1 MQEKPALQPDSSR
14 CGDMQIRIE
23 MPSGNILALLVHAP
37 DTVSNVK
44 AKISDKTHISPEAQH
59 LVLAG
64 KPLQNDRTLA
74 EYNVRPQSS
83 LQLLLRLRGGM
94 KIDVPTLK
102 GKITVDLRDEL
113 DLKCEIIRTNSEHS
127 CQRSTRFTI
136 HPY

>member
-1 MQEKPALQPDSSR
+1 
-14 CGDMQIRIE
+14 MQIRIG
-23 MPSGNILALLVHAP
+23 MYSGNTLALLVHAS

-64 KPLQNDRTLA
+64 KPLQNDCTLA

-94 KIDVPTLK
+94 EIDVPTRD

-113 DLKCEIIRTNSEHS
+113 NLQCEIIRTNSEHS
-127 CQRSTRFTI
+127 CQHSPGFAI
-136 HPY
+136 HVIDS